1 MNDLP
6 GDARGPDPAGGHVDD
21 GAGGVAPERGAP
33 DATASE
39 VAPLRGGTLDQLMPV
54 ALFFVLFNLV
64 NIEAA
69 VVAATA
75 WSIKAAHA
83 RRRRGLPIGAWLPGV
98 TAYLVIRAAVTIA
111 VQREILDFGV
121 SPEAVYFGIGI
132 ATKILIGT
140 VIAGTILAGRPLLEW
155 LIPRFVHLDDSVR
168 SHRVFHD
175 TMVTA
180 TWMIVVY
187 EIGSSV
193 WDIWLY
199 NNSGFNVFFLTR
211 SLANFVVSFLAI
223 TAGLMYIDR
232 RLTGVDGYPG
242 LVEVL
247 EASGR
252 LRS

>member
-1 MNDLP
+1 MTAEP
-6 GDARGPDPAGGHVDD
+6 GTPPD
-21 GAGGVAPERGAP
+21 APE
-33 DATASE
+33 ATA
-39 VAPLRGGTLDQLMPV
+39 PLKGGTLDQLMPV

-75 WSIKAAHA
+75 WSLKAAYA
-83 RRRRGLPIGAWLPGV
+83 RRRRGLPIGAWLPAI
-98 TAYLVIRAAVTIA
+98 TAYLVARAAVTIA
-111 VQREILDFGV
+111 VQRDLVDFGV

-132 ATKILIGT
+132 ATKILIGAA
-140 VIAGTILAGRPLLEW
+140 VAGTIVAGRPLLKW
-155 LIPRFVHLDDSVR
+155 LIPRFVHLDDAVR
-168 SHRVFHD
+168 EHRVFHD

-187 EIGSSV
+187 ELASSV
-193 WDIWLY
+193 WDIWLF

-211 SLANFVVSFLAI
+211 SLANFVVSFIAI
-223 TAGLMYIDR
+223 TLGLMYVDR
-232 RLTGVDGYPG
+232 RLTGLDGYPG

-247 EASGR
+247 ESSGR